1 MGVRKSYLFLIFLLL
16 TALTIVGCSSN
27 KATDGTT
34 TEGNDDTSKGDNT
47 KVVTLDFWDMVWG
60 PPEYIETA
68 KKQVEKFNQEH
79 PNIQVKYQSTP
90 WSNWYQTFSTAI
102 ASGTAPDI
110 STGAGY
116 QAFQFYD
123 QGAIL
128 PIDDVIEEW
137 KAEGKLEDFFP
148 GTVETMKYNDHY
160 VALPWGLDLRVYYY
174 RKDFFEEAGIEVPK
188 NFDELRAAA
197 KALTTDNGRYGMITP
212 SDTGGT
218 HYLFQLMLNN
228 GGGIFTEDRKVD
240 FMNERNVEALK
251 LYSDMVKDG
260 SVNPAGAGMVG
271 DDAIKSFGQG
281 DAAIILEGPG
291 FKNRFPEMDEQIGV
305 MPPLEG
311 FQGDKGTVMWVNNL
325 MIYKESK
332 HPEEA
337 KIFLKWW
344 SENSLPLWKDGNLEQ
359 LSARISFSE
368 DPFFQDNPVTKIVYD
383 EYVPIGKTTGSNST
397 GAFPELNEIEGEGL
411 MQNLTQRL
419 IMGDDPKES
428 MGIADQKIKE
438 IMK

>member
-1 MGVRKSYLFLIFLLL
+1 MNKKGTLLLFFLILAVF
-16 TALTIVGCSSN
+16 TITGCSNNSS
-27 KATDGTT
+27 TDGTSAPDSSET
-34 TEGNDDTSKGDNT
+34 NNSE
-47 KVVTLDFWDMVWG
+47 VVTLDFWDMVWG

-68 KKQVEKFNQEH
+68 KKQVKKFNQEH

-137 KAEGKLEDFFP
+137 EAEGKLDDFFP
-148 GTVETMKYNDHY
+148 GTIDTLKYDGHY
-160 VALPWGLDLRVYYY
+160 VSLPWGLDLRVYYY
-174 RKDFFEEAGIEVPK
+174 RKDFFEEAGIEVPT

-197 KALTTDNGRYGMITP
+197 KALTNDSGRYGLITP

-228 GGGIFTEDRKVD
+228 GGGIFTEDKKVD
-240 FMNERNVEALK
+240 FMNERNVEALQ
-251 LYSDMVKDG
+251 LYGDMVKDG

-281 DAAIILEGPG
+281 DAAMILEGPG
-291 FKNRFPEMDEQIGV
+291 FKNRFPEMEDKIEV
-305 MPPLEG
+305 MSPLEG
-311 FQGDKGTVMWVNNL
+311 FNGDKGTVMWVNNL
-325 MIYKESK
+325 MIYKETK

-337 KIFLKWW
+337 KTFLKWW
-344 SENSLPLWKDGNLEQ
+344 SENSLPLWKEGNLEQ
-359 LSARISFSE
+359 LSARKSFSE
-368 DPFFQDNPVTKIVYD
+368 DAYFQDNPVTKIVYD
-383 EYVPIGKTTGSNST
+383 EYVPVGKTTGAHTT

-411 MQNLTQRL
+411 MQTLTQRL
-419 IMGDDPKES
+419 IMGEDPVES
-428 MGIADQKIKE
+428 MEIAEQKIKE
-438 IMK
+438 IME